1 MPQRQCGYCL
11 KEFSTKRSD
20 KIFCSRPCQRNAK
33 QKRYVERN
41 HEREKERWRRW
52 VKENLAI
59 VVARVVAWQ
68 RANPDKVRQRR
79 ADGRPKMRA
88 WRQKNA
94 ERLRESGDAWR
105 RANPDKVKAYKFI
118 SGSRRRAKE
127 LRAAGA
133 FTIKQLHAR
142 FDYYGNRCAYC
153 RSDGDLN
160 VDHVIPIARGG
171 TNWPSNLRP
180 ACAAC
185 NSSKHSSNVTEWLT
199 TRSARNADRQTTGPR
214 H

>member
-68 RANPDKVRQRR
+68 RANPDKV
-79 ADGRPKMRA
+79 
-88 WRQKNA
+88 
-94 ERLRESGDAWR
+94 
-105 RANPDKVKAYKFI
+105 KAYKFI
-118 SGSRRRAKE
+118 PGSRRRAKE

-153 RSDGDLN
+153 RSDGDLT